1 MLPDSSP
8 HYPVMLN
15 EVIDQ
20 VSPNPKNLIL
30 DATFGCGGYSKR
42 ILELFS
48 KTKIIAFDR
57 DEQVHQYA
65 NLIKKKFKNRFEF
78 VNEKFS
84 GIEKI
89 IINKSY
95 KVDHFIFDFGISSF
109 QLDNYKRGFSFKSN
123 AKLDMRMGKNKIS
136 AYELVNEASFEDLN
150 NIIKF
155 FGEDKD
161 SKKIA
166 REIEKSRKIK
176 SITTT
181 DELRSVILKAKGN
194 RYFKKDP
201 CTQTFQSIRMVVNQE
216 LTEIFKTLSRLV
228 SIAKNETCFTAVT
241 FHSLEDK
248 IVKKIFNYSKETNQN
263 PSRYHPQLNNKK
275 DSTFIKTS
283 GKSMKPTESE
293 IKLNP
298 RSRSAKLR
306 FSIKYGDDQL
316 EINRRS
322 LKMEKLFDLEKKYNV
337 E

>member
-15 EVIDQ
+15 DVIHQ
-20 VSPNPKNLIL
+20 ISSNPKNIIL
-30 DATFGCGGYSKR
+30 DATFGCGGYSKK
-42 ILELFS
+42 ILELFPH
-48 KTKIIAFDR
+48 TKIVAFDR
-57 DEQVHQYA
+57 DDQVCKYA
-65 NLIKKKFKNRFEF
+65 DLIKKKFNDRFDF
-78 VNEKFS
+78 YNEKFS
-84 GIEKI
+84 EIEKI

-109 QLDNYKRGFSFKSN
+109 QLDNYERGFSFNSD
-123 AKLDMRMGKNKIS
+123 ARLDMRMGKNKIS
-136 AYELVNEASFEDLN
+136 AYELINEASFEDLS

-166 REIEKSRKIK
+166 REVEKSRKIK
-176 SITTT
+176 SIETTN
-181 DELRSVILKAKGN
+181 ELRSIILKAKGN

-201 CTQTFQSIRMVVNQE
+201 CTKTFQSIRMVVNQE
-216 LTEIFKTLSRLV
+216 LSEIFNTLSRLV

-248 IVKKIFNYSKETNQN
+248 IVKKIFNYSKEINQN

-275 DSTFIKTS
+275 NLTFIKTT
-283 GKSMKPTESE
+283 GKSIKPSESE
-293 IKLNP
+293 INENP

-306 FSIKYGDDQL
+306 FSIKYGNEQL
-316 EINRRS
+316 EINRKS
-322 LKMEKLFDLEKKYNV
+322 LKMEKLFNLEKKYNV
-337 E
+337 

>member
-1 MLPDSSP
+1 MQ
-8 HYPVMLN
+8 
-15 EVIDQ
+15 I
-20 VSPNPKNLIL
+20 
-30 DATFGCGGYSKR
+30 
-42 ILELFS
+42 
-48 KTKIIAFDR
+48 
-57 DEQVHQYA
+57 
-65 NLIKKKFKNRFEF
+65 EF

-275 DSTFIKTS
+275 ESAFIKTS

-337 E
+337 